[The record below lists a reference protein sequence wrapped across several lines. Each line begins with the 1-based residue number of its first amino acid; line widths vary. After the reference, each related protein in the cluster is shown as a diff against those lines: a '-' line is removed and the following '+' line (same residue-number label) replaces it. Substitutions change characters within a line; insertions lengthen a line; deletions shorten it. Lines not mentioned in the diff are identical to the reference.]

1 MVIGERGRPQE
12 QADSVRPKV
21 LSCRRLREFVRPW
34 CVLAMRS
41 KALLVVRERGMYRCG
56 MVNVMGLGF
65 GFE

>member
-1 MVIGERGRPQE
+1 MPPSSE
-12 QADSVRPKV
+12 S
-21 LSCRRLREFVRPW
+21 SCVPA

-41 KALLVVRERGMYRCG
+41 KALLVVREQSMYRCG